1 MRLFTSLRCVALSSC
16 AALGVWLSGCA
27 HAPSP
32 SAPLAPPPATATSQ
46 PALPDMAPPAPLPP
60 GHLDAER
67 AYALLSRGEPQQ
79 ALALYRHAW
88 EVGNRD
94 RLASYN
100 AAIAA
105 VRLGAQAEALS
116 WLERSLENGY
126 RDAAYLRADEDLAP
140 LRSLPEF
147 TALLERI
154 PSLPTP
160 AWEVGAHPELKR
172 LVEEDQSD
180 RRPPPKTPEAWK
192 AVSARDTQRRQRVDA
207 LIAAGEARV
216 AADFFAAALVYQ
228 HGKAPEDHARAREL
242 AAEAARRGHPGG
254 MWLAAA
260 AWDRWLMNAGL
271 PQRFGTQYKTPPE
284 GGPPQLYTVDP
295 SVPDSERQRWGFPP
309 LSEIPKHL

>member
-1 MRLFTSLRCVALSSC
+1 MRSSAHRWSLLAC
-16 AALGVWLSGCA
+16 AALGVWLPACT
-27 HAPSP
+27 H
-32 SAPLAPPPATATSQ
+32 SAATPPPTSASR
-46 PALPDMAPPAPLPP
+46 PALPHMEPPAPLPP
-60 GHLDAER
+60 GNLEAER
-67 AYALLSRGEPQQ
+67 AYALLVKGDAAQ
-79 ALALYRHAW
+79 ALALYRRAW
-88 EVGNRD
+88 ELGNRE
-94 RLASYN
+94 RLSGYN

-116 WLERSLENGY
+116 WLERSVENGY
-126 RDAAYLRADEDLAP
+126 RDVNYLRSDKDLEP

-154 PSLPTP
+154 PSLPPP
-160 AWEVGAHPELKR
+160 AWEAGAHPELKR
-172 LVEEDQSD
+172 LVDEDQAD

-192 AVSARDTQRRQRVDA
+192 EVSARDAQRRQRVDA
-207 LIAAGEARV
+207 LIAAGEAKV

-228 HGKAPEDHARAREL
+228 HGKTPEDHARAREL

-271 PQRFGTQYKTPPE
+271 PQRFGTQYKSGPE
-284 GGPPQLYTVDP
+284 GGPPQLYPVDP

-309 LSEIPKHL
+309 LAEIPKQL